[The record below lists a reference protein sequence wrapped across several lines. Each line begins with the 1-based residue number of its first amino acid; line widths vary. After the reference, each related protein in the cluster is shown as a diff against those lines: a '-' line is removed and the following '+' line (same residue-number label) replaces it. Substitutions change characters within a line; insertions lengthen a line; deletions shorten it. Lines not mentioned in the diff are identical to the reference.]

1 MSKDEFYNKL
11 KNIGLTRR
19 TFDEY
24 ANELNDFVKYYKNN
38 NNNFIVPIFKRRKGN
53 KYRNFITHL
62 FIDKNTDILNI
73 LIKDDKNNYYIA
85 SIENND
91 YNLYDTTIKIAD
103 NYGETHKSKIR
114 KGERVKDASIVL
126 KYIEYK
132 YIKNIYYES
141 DNINK
146 YYGQNRFIMY
156 IPFLETHKYKCSCS
170 QNTCYCKKAKYKYI
184 APLNIDKQDNIYI
197 IDIITIY
204 RIKEENKYP
213 ISI

>member
-1 MSKDEFYNKL
+1 MIHFFWLWIVSISFSLNNETLVLIIVNGVLSSCDASAINCFCFL
-11 KNIGLTRR
+11 KVSSNGFIAL
-19 TFDEY
+19 
-24 ANELNDFVKYYKNN
+24 LVKY
-38 NNNFIVPIFKRRKGN
+38 
-53 KYRNFITHL
+53 
-62 FIDKNTDILNI
+62 I
-73 LIKDDKNNYYIA
+73 LIKNNKNNYYIA

-114 KGERVKDASIVL
+114 RGERVKDASIVL

-184 APLNIDKQDNIYI
+184 APLNIYKQNNIYI
-197 IDIITIY
+197 IDIITIF
-204 RIKEENKYP
+204 RLDKDRTNKYP
-213 ISI
+213 INI

>member
-85 SIENND
+85 SIENDN
-91 YNLYDTTIKIAD
+91 YNLYDAKVKCDD
-103 NYGETHKSKIR
+103 NYIEKHRDKI
-114 KGERVKDASIVL
+114 KNGERIEDINKVL
-126 KYIEYK
+126 QYIDYQH
-132 YIKNIYYES
+132 IKNIYYEGR
-141 DNINK
+141 NNQ
-146 YYGQNRFIMY
+146 YYGQNSFIIYM
-156 IPFLETHKYKCSCS
+156 PFLETNKDKCLCS
-170 QNTCYCKKAKYKYI
+170 NPYCYCKTARYKYF

>member
-73 LIKDDKNNYYIA
+73 LIKDDK
-85 SIENND
+85 
-91 YNLYDTTIKIAD
+91 K
-103 NYGETHKSKIR
+103 
-114 KGERVKDASIVL
+114 
-126 KYIEYK
+126 
-132 YIKNIYYES
+132 
-141 DNINK
+141 
-146 YYGQNRFIMY
+146 
-156 IPFLETHKYKCSCS
+156 
-170 QNTCYCKKAKYKYI
+170 
-184 APLNIDKQDNIYI
+184 
-197 IDIITIY
+197 
-204 RIKEENKYP
+204 
-213 ISI
+213 

>member
-19 TFDEY
+19 TFDKY

-85 SIENND
+85 SIENDN
-91 YNLYDTTIKIAD
+91 YNLYDAKVKCDD
-103 NYGETHKSKIR
+103 NYIEKHRDKI
-114 KGERVKDASIVL
+114 KNGERIEDINKVL
-126 KYIEYK
+126 QYIDYQ
-132 YIKNIYYES
+132 YIKNIYYEG
-141 DNINK
+141 INNQ
-146 YYGQNRFIMY
+146 YYGQNSFIMY
-156 IPFLETHKYKCSCS
+156 IPFLETNKYKCLCS
-170 QNTCYCKKAKYKYI
+170 KDDCYCKTARYKYF
-184 APLNIDKQDNIYI
+184 APLKIYRDGNIYI

-204 RIKEENKYP
+204 RIKEKNKYP